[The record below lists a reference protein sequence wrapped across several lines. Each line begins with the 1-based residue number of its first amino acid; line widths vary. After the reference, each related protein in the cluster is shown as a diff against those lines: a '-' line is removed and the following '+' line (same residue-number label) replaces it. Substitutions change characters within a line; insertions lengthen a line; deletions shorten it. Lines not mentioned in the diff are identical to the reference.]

1 MIDVNDLDRYAESA
15 FSSRI
20 SVEVSDEKKLHIL
33 QRPVV
38 TSAQKP
44 EVQEMRLFGQ

>member
-20 SVEVSDEKKLHIL
+20 SVEVSDGKKLHIL

-44 EVQEMRLFGQ
+44 EVQ